1 MAPCRRGSS
10 CQRFIPLQ
18 PFRADEARAELLRL
32 REGLNLEGRHIRQRA
47 PNHELQGSQVSD
59 EKKTPRPRRQT
70 KEEVSALARAA
81 ADSYQGIQG
90 ADQRSPREQLEAKLA
105 AARAKLQSEHD
116 RFSRYPDD
124 DPRRL
129 KYDADI
135 QWATSKVRVLEE
147 HLQRLNGKASERP

>member
-1 MAPCRRGSS
+1 
-10 CQRFIPLQ
+10 
-18 PFRADEARAELLRL
+18 
-32 REGLNLEGRHIRQRA
+32 
-47 PNHELQGSQVSD
+47 VSG

-81 ADSYQGIQG
+81 ADAYQGIPG

-105 AARAKLQSEHD
+105 DARAKLQSEHD
-116 RFSRYPDD
+116 RFSRYSED

-135 QWATSKVRVLEE
+135 RWATSKVRVLEE
-147 HLQRLNGKASERP
+147 QFQRLKEKTPEQP

>member
-1 MAPCRRGSS
+1 
-10 CQRFIPLQ
+10 
-18 PFRADEARAELLRL
+18 
-32 REGLNLEGRHIRQRA
+32 
-47 PNHELQGSQVSD
+47 VSD
-59 EKKTPRPRRQT
+59 DRKISGPRRQT
-70 KEEVSALARAA
+70 KDEVSALARAA
-81 ADSYQGIQG
+81 ADAYQGIPG
-90 ADQRSPREQLEAKLA
+90 ADRRRPRVQLEAKLV

-147 HLQRLNGKASERP
+147 HLQLLNRKASERP

>member
-1 MAPCRRGSS
+1 M
-10 CQRFIPLQ
+10 
-18 PFRADEARAELLRL
+18 
-32 REGLNLEGRHIRQRA
+32 
-47 PNHELQGSQVSD
+47 SD
-59 EKKTPRPRRQT
+59 DKKTPHRRRQT

-81 ADSYQGIQG
+81 ADAYQGILG

-116 RFSRYPDD
+116 RFSRYSED

-135 QWATSKVRVLEE
+135 RWATSKVRVIEGQ
-147 HLQRLNGKASERP
+147 LQRLKGKAPERR